1 MKEHDLKTL
10 RVLGSVGEMIDQDS
24 WLWFFNEV
32 GGGRCPIVDTWWQT
46 ETGGILITSLPGIGP
61 FRPAFTGLPFPGV
74 KAEIF
79 DENGKICKPNQQ
91 GDLVILPP
99 YPPGMMRIVYN
110 KNKEKYIETYWTRH
124 GNKVYFSLDLGSR

>member
-1 MKEHDLKTL
+1 
-10 RVLGSVGEMIDQDS
+10 MIDQDS

-46 ETGGILITSLPGIGP
+46 ETGGILITSLPGIRSTLDRHLP
-61 FRPAFTGLPFPGV
+61 DCRFQGLRRR
-74 KAEIF
+74 IF
-79 DENGKICKPNQQ
+79 DENRKICKPNEQ

-124 GNKVYFSLDLGSR
+124 G